1 MRRTLALLALIVVPL
16 CAATAAA
23 QPAPD
28 AEAARVLAQWLE
40 STCLGDEAPALRA
53 ALREHAAA
61 LRPALRRAIDAGP
74 PAPAVDA
81 VRAAASEHQRRRA
94 QLPPD
99 GVVVTGVSREALARV
114 FRTSERDF
122 AADQAARYVQG
133 YRSNAIAALAIIG
146 TPDDRA
152 LLRRL
157 ASQRSALAPVARA
170 ALAAEPDR

>member
-1 MRRTLALLALIVVPL
+1 MSLW
-16 CAATAAA
+16 AATAAA
-23 QPAPD
+23 QPVPD

-40 STCLGDEAPALRA
+40 STCLGDDAPALRA

-74 PAPAVDA
+74 PAPAIEA

>member
-1 MRRTLALLALIVVPL
+1 MRRTLARLAVIVVSL
-16 CAATAAA
+16 CAAIAAA

-28 AEAARVLAQWLE
+28 VEAARVLAQWLD
-40 STCLGDEAPALRA
+40 STCLGEDAPALRA
-53 ALREHAAA
+53 ALRQHAVT
-61 LRPALRRAIDAGP
+61 LRPELRRAIDAGP
-74 PAPAVDA
+74 PAAAVDA

-94 QLPPD
+94 ELAPD

-114 FRTSERDF
+114 ARTTERDF

-157 ASQRSALAPVARA
+157 AAQRNALAPVARA
-170 ALAAEPDR
+170 ALAVEPDR

>member
-1 MRRTLALLALIVVPL
+1 MRRTLALLALVVVSL

-40 STCLGDEAPALRA
+40 STCLGDDAPALRA

-74 PAPAVDA
+74 PAPAVEA

-94 QLPPD
+94 QLSAD

-157 ASQRSALAPVARA
+157 ASRRSALAPVARA

>member
-1 MRRTLALLALIVVPL
+1 MRRALALLAFIVVSL
-16 CAATAAA
+16 CAATADA

-28 AEAARVLAQWLE
+28 ADASRVLAQWLE
-40 STCLGDEAPALRA
+40 STCLGEDAPALRA
-53 ALREHAAA
+53 ALRRHATT

-81 VRAAASEHQRRRA
+81 VRAAASERQRRRA
-94 QLPPD
+94 ELAPD
-99 GVVVTGVSREALARV
+99 DVVVTGVSREALARV
-114 FRTSERDF
+114 ARTTEREF

-157 ASQRSALAPVARA
+157 AAQRNSLAPVARA

>member
-1 MRRTLALLALIVVPL
+1 MRRRLVLLALCL
-16 CAATAAA
+16 CTSTAAA

-28 AEAARVLAQWLE
+28 TDAARVLARWLE

-61 LRPALRRAIDAGP
+61 LRPALRRALDAGP
-74 PAPAVDA
+74 PDSAVAA
-81 VRAAASEHQRRRA
+81 VRAAAAERQRRRA
-94 QLPPD
+94 QLAPD
-99 GVVVTGVSREALARV
+99 DVVVTGVSREALARV
-114 FRTSERDF
+114 AGTSSAQF

-133 YRSNAIAALAIIG
+133 YRANAIAGLAIVG

-157 ASQRSALAPVARA
+157 AGQRNALAPVARA
-170 ALAAEPDR
+170 ALAGGGDR